1 MENGR
6 RKIRICLFGIVLAA
20 VVVGIFYYYFNGSGQ
35 PLPVREL

>member
-20 VVVGIFYYYFNGSGQ
+20 VVIILMEAGS